1 MPVRAIRGATRLQAD
16 DAQEMREAV
25 TELITEILTRNALDQ
40 EQIISVFLTSTPD
53 LICAF
58 PATAV
63 RSMGLADVPLM
74 CASEI
79 AVPGALS
86 HVVRVMMHV
95 DTDLDRSQIRH
106 AFLRGAQVLREDLD
120 K

>member
-16 DAQEMREAV
+16 NADEMRDAV
-25 TELITEILTRNALDQ
+25 TELITEILTRNDLDQ

-53 LICAF
+53 LVCAF

-63 RSMGLADVPLM
+63 RSMGLSDVPLM

-79 AVPGALS
+79 PVPGALS
-86 HVVRVMMHV
+86 QVVRVMMHV
-95 DTDLDRSQIRH
+95 ETDLDRSQVRH
-106 AFLRGAQVLREDLD
+106 AFMRGAQVLREDLD